1 MESVFICLIIGIFG
15 LGIFHLFLDFC
26 DSREDLESYIDFYV
40 LMAFIAMMIVWF
52 IVGSVV
58 LVKAD
63 TVYDGSEFDW
73 VYKQGDADSLGF
85 SGGLFVDNKR
95 LLKGARSNIRIDL
108 GSKGSMVI
116 FKNDV
121 ASYDGNIVSYYY
133 VAYSGSK
140 IYVLNPRDRRA
151 GKPYL
156 FVKRYNDFLPVE
168 HRGFKGFNDVTES
181 RDLVDDNRVYTNPF
195 FSKYGMTVTGSGG
208 NARFRVGKNGDGSW
222 KTATA
227 EGPMPRPSSWNFGNG
242 DILWGNGIDIKD
254 SFWYVPSRVE
264 DTYNVGYV
272 EKVGDELREMT
283 PDDVSSSSD
292 FSDELARIRA
302 SSGAFGS
309 TKEEYEKGK
318 EERKKI
324 AQKKKE
330 EEEKMGFW
338 GKLFKPIG
346 EFFKKFW
353 EIFIY
358 DDKAVK
364 QSFKTAL
371 SYMDKKL
378 SASNPV
384 SKGGR
389 GIGSGAERAGNFLF
403 DHLYIADEG
412 YTELGQKGLNY
423 GTTLNTFYVNKSAW
437 RQMVKLFLEAMYTMA
452 FFLYIWKKKEKI
464 AK

>member
-1 MESVFICLIIGIFG
+1 MESIFISLVIGIFG
-15 LGIFHLFLDFC
+15 LGILHLFLDFY
-26 DSREDLESYIDFYV
+26 DSDEELETYIDFYI
-40 LMAFIAMMIVWF
+40 LMAFVAMMIVWF

-58 LVKAD
+58 SVKAD

-85 SGGLFVDNKR
+85 SGGLFVDSKR
-95 LLKGARSNIRIDL
+95 LLKGARNNIRIDL

-121 ASYDGNIVSYYY
+121 ASYDGNIVPYYY

-140 IYVLNPRDRRA
+140 IYVLNPRDRKP
-151 GKPYL
+151 GKSYL
-156 FVKRYNDFLPVE
+156 FVKRYNDFLPVK

-181 RDLVDDNRVYTNPF
+181 RELLDDNQVYTNPF
-195 FSKYGMTVTGSGG
+195 FSKYGMTETDSYG

-227 EGPMPRPSSWNFGNG
+227 EGPMPRPSSWNFGNS
-242 DILWGNGIDIKD
+242 DILWGNGIDIKN

-302 SSGAFGS
+302 SSGVFGS

-324 AQKKKE
+324 AQKKKD

-384 SKGGR
+384 SKGGQ

-403 DHLYIADEG
+403 DRLYIADEG

-437 RQMVKLFLEAMYTMA
+437 RPMLKLFLEAMYTMA

>member
-1 MESVFICLIIGIFG
+1 MESIFILLVIGIFG
-15 LGIFHLFLDFC
+15 LGILHLFLDFY
-26 DSREDLESYIDFYV
+26 DSGDELENYIDFYI
-40 LMAFIAMMIVWF
+40 LMTFVGMMIVWF

-58 LVKAD
+58 SVKAD

-73 VYKQGDADSLGF
+73 VHKQGDADSLGF

-95 LLKGARSNIRIDL
+95 LLKGARNNVRIDL

-121 ASYDGNIVSYYY
+121 ASYDGNIVPYYY

-156 FVKRYNDFLPVE
+156 FVKRYNDFLPIR
-168 HRGFKGFNDVTES
+168 HQSFKGFNDVTES
-181 RDLVDDNRVYTNPF
+181 RDLLDDNRVYTNPF
-195 FSKYGMTVTGSGG
+195 FSKYGMTETGSEG
-208 NARFRVGKNGDGSW
+208 NARFRVGKYSDGSW

-227 EGPMPRPSSWNFGNG
+227 EGPMPRPSSWNFGAG
-242 DILWGNGIDIKD
+242 DILWGNDVDVKN
-254 SFWYVPSRVE
+254 SFWHVPSRVE

-292 FSDELARIRA
+292 FLDELARIRA

-384 SKGGR
+384 SKGGH

-403 DHLYIADEG
+403 DHLYVADEG